1 LHRDGW
7 QATCAPPPVTV
18 VDTIGAGD
26 SFSAALLAGLS
37 QRDLLSPMRL
47 ERARADELSATLRE
61 AVFASAMTCSRA
73 GADPPTAE
81 ELVGFLQRESSA
93 L

>member
-1 LHRDGW
+1 
-7 QATCAPPPVTV
+7 
-18 VDTIGAGD
+18 
-26 SFSAALLAGLS
+26 
-37 QRDLLSPMRL
+37 LSPMRL